1 VKPTKLELM
10 QFFIQCVRVD
20 AARIG
25 PAEVRMRYGVD
36 PERCRMSLR
45 GAAIRPSSCPV
56 RPILHVRT
64 GISGGGTLFGARE
77 RVAAVPFDCQSAGAG
92 VARPASHWAHAT
104 ALTKKWRLKEL
115 AKRAHAQQP
124 AINSKAVVPWK
135 PSLSSMDAGHAPF
148 SRPNVEELNG

>member
-64 GISGGGTLFGARE
+64 GISGGGRFSALAKELRLY
-77 RVAAVPFDCQSAGAG
+77 RLIAKSAGAG

>member
-1 VKPTKLELM
+1 MRGSVKPTKLELM

-77 RVAAVPFDCQSAGAG
+77 RVAAVPFDCQKRRCGRCATSIPLGACHRAYEKVAAQRTCEAG
-92 VARPASHWAHAT
+92 
-104 ALTKKWRLKEL
+104 
-115 AKRAHAQQP
+115 
-124 AINSKAVVPWK
+124 
-135 PSLSSMDAGHAPF
+135 
-148 SRPNVEELNG
+148 SRST

>member
-1 VKPTKLELM
+1 MRGSVKPTKLELM

-64 GISGGGTLFGARE
+64 GISGG
-77 RVAAVPFDCQSAGAG
+77 
-92 VARPASHWAHAT
+92 
-104 ALTKKWRLKEL
+104 
-115 AKRAHAQQP
+115 
-124 AINSKAVVPWK
+124 
-135 PSLSSMDAGHAPF
+135 DAF
-148 SRPNVEELNG
+148 RRSRKSCGCTV

>member
-1 VKPTKLELM
+1 MRGSVKPTKLELM

-64 GISGGGTLFGARE
+64 GISGGGRFSALAKELRLYRLIAKRRCARCATSIPLGACHRAYE
-77 RVAAVPFDCQSAGAG
+77 KVAAQRTCEAGS
-92 VARPASHWAHAT
+92 RSTASHKFKSRC
-104 ALTKKWRLKEL
+104 ALE
-115 AKRAHAQQP
+115 A
-124 AINSKAVVPWK
+124 
-135 PSLSSMDAGHAPF
+135 
-148 SRPNVEELNG
+148 

>member
-77 RVAAVPFDCQSAGAG
+77 RVAAVPFDCKAP
-92 VARPASHWAHAT
+92 VR
-104 ALTKKWRLKEL
+104 ALRDQHPTGRMPPRLRKSGGSKNL
-115 AKRAHAQQP
+115 RSGLTLNSQP
-124 AINSKAVVPWK
+124 
-135 PSLSSMDAGHAPF
+135 
-148 SRPNVEELNG
+148 